1 MKNGMLRPRRAGFSA
16 CSDMERFTMKRH
28 NAIVLV
34 LVTALIV
41 PTIAFAQAPTA
52 PGGNLNPAVIEVNG
66 EKVYAAE
73 ISMIMQNIAAQMG
86 GRDKVQDEQQ
96 LVQMATQRVV
106 EQTLLAQEARR
117 TNVQPNELRLAEMM
131 QALENQGGG
140 REALE
145 SNIGKFG
152 MDYDQLREFIREME
166 LSRSLIEK
174 QFGPTI
180 QVSDE
185 EVKAFYDENPQL
197 FDAEAQV
204 HARHIIFN
212 ATLEADAQA
221 VAEARSKAEEA
232 RRRALAGED
241 FAALARE
248 LSEGPAAPNGGDLG
262 FFTKGQTAPAFSAAA
277 FAIEPGG
284 ISPVVRTPF
293 GLHVIKVEEKRPA
306 GRLPLDEVFDHIR
319 NLLVQKKTGQ
329 NVGKLVESLA
339 DKATVVNLVDVPAA
353 TSEQEPG

>member
-1 MKNGMLRPRRAGFSA
+1 MKKHT
-16 CSDMERFTMKRH
+16 RF
-28 NAIVLV
+28 
-34 LVTALIV
+34 ALIFV
-41 PTIAFAQAPTA
+41 ATVIAPTVATSQAPPT
-52 PGGNLNPAVIEVNG
+52 PSGDVNPAVLEVNG
-66 EKVYAAE
+66 EQIYAAE

-117 TNVQPNELRLAEMM
+117 SNIQPNELRLAEMM
-131 QALENQGGG
+131 QTLENQAGG
-140 REALE
+140 RQALE
-145 SNIGKFG
+145 TSIGQTG
-152 MDYDQLREFIREME
+152 MQYDQLRQFLREME

-174 QFGPTI
+174 QISPTI

-185 EVKAFYDENPQL
+185 EVKAFYEENSQL

-212 ATLEADAQA
+212 ATLEADANTVSEA
-221 VAEARSKAEEA
+221 RAKAEAA
-232 RRRALAGED
+232 RQRALTGED
-241 FAALARE
+241 FAELARE
-248 LSEGPAAPNGGDLG
+248 LSEGPSAPNGGDLG
-262 FFTKGQTAPAFSAAA
+262 FFTKGQTAPAFAAAA
-277 FAIEPGG
+277 FALEPGD

-306 GRLPLDEVFDHIR
+306 GRLPLDEVYDHVR

-339 DKATVVNLVDVPAA
+339 DKATVVNLVDGPEAA
-353 TSEQEPG
+353 NQETSQ

>member
-1 MKNGMLRPRRAGFSA
+1 
-16 CSDMERFTMKRH
+16 MKRH
-28 NAIVLV
+28 TIFVLIFVAAIIAAIV
-34 LVTALIV
+34 
-41 PTIAFAQAPTA
+41 AFAQAPTA
-52 PGGNLNPAVIEVNG
+52 PVGDVNPAMIEVNG
-66 EKVYAAE
+66 EKIYAAE

-117 TNVQPNELRLAEMM
+117 TNIQPNELRLAEMM
-131 QALENQGGG
+131 QSLEQQAGG

-145 SNIGKFG
+145 SNMAAFG
-152 MDYDQLREFIREME
+152 MRYDQLAEFIREME

-174 QFGPTI
+174 QISPTI

-185 EVKAFYDENPQL
+185 EVKAFYEENPEL

-212 ATLEADAQA
+212 ATLEADAQT
-221 VAEARSKAEEA
+221 VAEARARAEEA
-232 RRRALAGED
+232 RQRAMAGED
-241 FAALARE
+241 FAELARE
-248 LSEGPAAPNGGDLG
+248 LSEGPTAPNGGDLG
-262 FFTKGQTAPAFSAAA
+262 FFTQGQTAPAFSAAA
-277 FAIEPGG
+277 FALDPGG

>member
-1 MKNGMLRPRRAGFSA
+1 
-16 CSDMERFTMKRH
+16 MKRH
-28 NAIVLV
+28 TRIALI
-34 LVTALIV
+34 LVTAV
-41 PTIAFAQAPTA
+41 IAPIIATAQAPTA
-52 PGGNLNPAVIEVNG
+52 PGGNVNPAMLEVNG
-66 EKVYAAE
+66 EKVFAAE
-73 ISMIMQNIAAQMG
+73 ISMVMQNIAAQMG

-131 QALENQGGG
+131 QTLEQQAGG

-145 SNIGKFG
+145 SNLAVFG
-152 MDYDQLREFIREME
+152 MSYDQLSEFLREME
-166 LSRSLIEK
+166 LSRTLIER
-174 QFGPTI
+174 QIIPTI

-185 EVKAFYDENPQL
+185 EVKTFYDENPQL

-212 ATLEADAQA
+212 ATLEADAQT
-221 VAEARSKAEEA
+221 VAEARAKAEAA
-232 RRRALAGED
+232 RQRALAGED
-241 FAALARE
+241 FAELARE

-262 FFTKGQTAPAFSAAA
+262 FFTQGQTAPAFAAAA
-277 FAIEPGG
+277 FALEPGG

-293 GLHVIKVEEKRPA
+293 GLHVIKCEEKRPA
-306 GRLPLDEVFDHIR
+306 GQLSFDEVSDHVR

-339 DKATVVNLVDVPAA
+339 DKATVVNLVD
-353 TSEQEPG
+353 EPGTDSQRVVK